1 MSEEGGGAMPMD
13 GVWKAFDTR
22 AAMIEILAGSRHNK
36 AALGSASV
44 VTPQAQPAAPVLQS
58 APEPVAAPPVAA
70 APEPMSAPMAA
81 PDTGASPMSMFASG
95 DTPVKEAPQE
105 VVAEPVAIEDDQ
117 YENDDD
123 DGEDDGEYN
132 PMSFFGGKS

>member
-1 MSEEGGGAMPMD
+1 
-13 GVWKAFDTR
+13 
-22 AAMIEILAGSRHNK
+22 
-36 AALGSASV
+36 
-44 VTPQAQPAAPVLQS
+44 
-58 APEPVAAPPVAA
+58 
-70 APEPMSAPMAA
+70 MSAPMAA